1 MGDIEH
7 QQPFTEQSEILDP
20 YHFYAAYIFDRANEH
35 QADVQAL
42 IEQSKELGYPVR
54 YWWLSNAMDL
64 QGSPDRLIM
73 CVHNPSRS
81 ADAGLDLYEILKEEE
96 VTWDD
101 LDAAALEEYVQLGKP
116 VENLG
121 DLRMPDGQMPYPE
134 ATPGENTHAHEW
146 QAAALFIIS
155 IDAVCE
161 ASEERL
167 GRDLS
172 GEEFAAILVKFQKN
186 LDWLDWTVYLD
197 EAIQHCL
204 KTGEVRQ
211 ASDDSPGYELK
222 IVD

>member
-1 MGDIEH
+1 
-7 QQPFTEQSEILDP
+7 
-20 YHFYAAYIFDRANEH
+20 
-35 QADVQAL
+35 VQTL
-42 IEQSKELGYPVR
+42 IEQSQELGYPLR

-73 CVHNPSRS
+73 CVHHPSRS

-121 DLRMPDGQMPYPE
+121 DLRMPDGQMLYPE

-146 QAAALFIIS
+146 QAAALFIIL
-155 IDAVCE
+155 IDAVRE

-211 ASDDSPGYELK
+211 ASDDSPGYESK